1 MSYTSGIVKEMRVH
15 KPVTK
20 MLMLYVDKESRKQV
34 IVCNMGS
41 SDDTN
46 RIIKT
51 LRWASHHGI
60 EVIFRPI

>member
-1 MSYTSGIVKEMRVH
+1 MSYTSGIVKEMHVH

-20 MLMLYVDKESRKQV
+20 MLMLYTDQESRKQA

-41 SDDTN
+41 NADMT